1 VEEFEKLGVFYL
13 GREYDLQTKAPLED
27 LLLYDSKDL
36 VTHGVCVGMTGSGKT
51 GLCIGLIEEAAL
63 DGVPAIVIDPKGDLA
78 DLMLTFP
85 DLRPQDFRP
94 WINEEDA
101 ARKGLTPDDFA
112 RQQAELWA
120 KGLADWGESG
130 DRIRRLRDSADFAI
144 YTPGSSAGLPIS
156 ILASF
161 AAPAAA
167 VRDDPELL
175 GDRIATTATSLL
187 ALLGIDADP
196 IQSREHILLST
207 ILYTAWQQGQNLDLA
222 ALIGQIQNPPV
233 TTVGVMDLESFYP
246 SKERFELAMRMNNLL
261 AAPGFAAWMEGE
273 PLDVARLLH
282 TPEGKPRVSIMS
294 IAHLSDAERMFF
306 VSLLLNEVLGWMRSQ
321 PGTGSLRALIYM
333 DEIFGFFPPVA
344 EPPSKRPLLTLLKQA
359 RAFGVG
365 ILLATQNPVDLDYKG
380 LSNAG
385 TWFIGRLQTDN
396 DKQRVLAGLEGVA
409 AGATAGFDR
418 QAMEQ
423 TLAGL
428 GNRVFL
434 MYNAH
439 EDAPVVFTT
448 RWTMS
453 YLRGPLTRTQ
463 IKTLMDPRK
472 AAGAGVGATAVAAA
486 PAPAPTTAVSPTPLP
501 SAEAG
506 PATIAPSVVSAIPAG
521 PTSEQG
527 PTSGLGS
534 SKPLLPPGVPEYFLP
549 VRGARPEGGS
559 LRYRPALLGAAGV
572 HIADAKLSLDH
583 SLEVTALTPVTTD
596 PVPVDWERAQVV
608 TLALEDLDKHPAD
621 GAAFG
626 ALPSAAAKATSY
638 DDYTRGFISWVYQTQ
653 SLQLLRSPA
662 LKQVSRPGESEGE
675 FRVRLQQAAR
685 EQRDVLKDR
694 LQEKYTPKL
703 AALDERVRRAQQA
716 VDREGEEARGAQ
728 MQTAISVGATVLGA
742 LFGRKKFSSATIGK
756 ATTAARGVGRSMDQA
771 GDVGRAKDTVESL
784 KQQSVDLQAEFQAE
798 VDALDT
804 TVDPQSEVFELVTV
818 RPKKADVAVKLVALA
833 WVPAWVDAQGG
844 ETQAFE

>member
-1 VEEFEKLGVFYL
+1 VEDFEKLGVFYL
-13 GREYDLQTKAPLED
+13 GREYDLQAKAARDD

-85 DLRPQDFRP
+85 ELRPEDLRP

-112 RQQAELWA
+112 RQQAEFWA
-120 KGLADWGESG
+120 NGLADWGESG
-130 DRIRRLRDSADFAI
+130 DRIRRLREAADFAI

-161 AAPAAA
+161 ASPAAA

-207 ILYTAWQQGQNLDLA
+207 ILNTAWQQGQNLDLA
-222 ALIGQIQNPPV
+222 KLIGQIQNPPV

-246 SKERFELAMRMNNLL
+246 SKERFGLAMRMNNLL

-282 TPEGKPRVSIMS
+282 TPEGRPRVSIMS

-321 PGTGSLRALIYM
+321 PGTGSLRALVYM

-359 RAFGVG
+359 RAYGVG
-365 ILLATQNPVDLDYKG
+365 VLLATQNPVDLDYKG
-380 LSNAG
+380 LANAG

-396 DKQRVLAGLEGVA
+396 DKQRVLAGLEGAA
-409 AGATAGFDR
+409 AGAAAGFDR

-439 EDAPVVFTT
+439 EDTPVVFTT

-472 AAGAGVGATAVAAA
+472 ATATDVEAVPPAAAVVPPTPAAPVGAVPLEAPAPIAPPPSAAPAVPQVPAAA
-486 PAPAPTTAVSPTPLP
+486 PGQAST
-501 SAEAG
+501 
-506 PATIAPSVVSAIPAG
+506 
-521 PTSEQG
+521 
-527 PTSGLGS
+527 LGS
-534 SKPLLPPGVPEYFLP
+534 AKPLLPPGVPEYFLP
-549 VRGARPEGGS
+549 MRGVRPEGGS
-559 LRYRPALLGAAGV
+559 LRYSPALIGAAGV
-572 HIADAKLSLDH
+572 HLVDPKLSLDH
-583 SLEVTALTPVTTD
+583 ALEVTALAPVTTD
-596 PVPVDWERAQVV
+596 PVPVDWERAQTV
-608 TLALEDLDKHPAD
+608 TLALQDLEQQPAA
-621 GAAFG
+621 GATFG
-626 ALPSAAAKATSY
+626 ALPAAAAKAASY
-638 DDYTRGFISWVYQTQ
+638 DDYTRDFISWVYRTQ
-653 SLQLLRSPA
+653 SLQILRSPS
-662 LKQVSRPGESEGE
+662 LKQVSQPGESEGE

-685 EQRDVLKDR
+685 EQRDILKDR
-694 LQEKYTPKL
+694 LQEKYAPKL
-703 AALDERVRRAQQA
+703 AALDERIRRAQQA
-716 VDREGEEARGAQ
+716 VDREAEQARGAQ

-742 LFGRKKFSSATIGK
+742 LFGRKKFGSETIGK
-756 ATTAARGVGRSMDQA
+756 ATTAVRGVGRSIDQS

-784 KQQSVDLQAEFQAE
+784 RQQSADLQAEFQAE
-798 VDALDT
+798 IDALET
-804 TVDPQSEVFELVTV
+804 TVDPQSEVLETLTV
-818 RPKKADVAVKLVALA
+818 RPKKADVAARLVALS
-833 WVPAWVDAQGG
+833 WTPVWVDAQGG

>member
-1 VEEFEKLGVFYL
+1 MEEFEKLGVFYL
-13 GREYDLQTKAPLED
+13 GREYDLQTKAPREG

-78 DLMLTFP
+78 DLMLTFT
-85 DLRPQDFRP
+85 DLRPEDLRP

-112 RQQAELWA
+112 RQQAEFWA

-130 DRIRRLRDSADFAI
+130 DRIRRLREAADFAI

-207 ILYTAWQQGQNLDLA
+207 ILNTAWQQGQNLDLA

-233 TTVGVMDLESFYP
+233 TRVGVMDLESFYP

-321 PGTGSLRALIYM
+321 PGTGSLRALVYM

-380 LSNAG
+380 LANAG

-439 EDAPVVFTT
+439 EDAPVVF
-448 RWTMS
+448 
-453 YLRGPLTRTQ
+453 
-463 IKTLMDPRK
+463 
-472 AAGAGVGATAVAAA
+472 
-486 PAPAPTTAVSPTPLP
+486 
-501 SAEAG
+501 
-506 PATIAPSVVSAIPAG
+506 
-521 PTSEQG
+521 
-527 PTSGLGS
+527 
-534 SKPLLPPGVPEYFLP
+534 
-549 VRGARPEGGS
+549 
-559 LRYRPALLGAAGV
+559 
-572 HIADAKLSLDH
+572 
-583 SLEVTALTPVTTD
+583 
-596 PVPVDWERAQVV
+596 
-608 TLALEDLDKHPAD
+608 
-621 GAAFG
+621 
-626 ALPSAAAKATSY
+626 
-638 DDYTRGFISWVYQTQ
+638 
-653 SLQLLRSPA
+653 
-662 LKQVSRPGESEGE
+662 
-675 FRVRLQQAAR
+675 
-685 EQRDVLKDR
+685 
-694 LQEKYTPKL
+694 
-703 AALDERVRRAQQA
+703 
-716 VDREGEEARGAQ
+716 
-728 MQTAISVGATVLGA
+728 
-742 LFGRKKFSSATIGK
+742 
-756 ATTAARGVGRSMDQA
+756 
-771 GDVGRAKDTVESL
+771 
-784 KQQSVDLQAEFQAE
+784 
-798 VDALDT
+798 
-804 TVDPQSEVFELVTV
+804 
-818 RPKKADVAVKLVALA
+818 
-833 WVPAWVDAQGG
+833 
-844 ETQAFE
+844 